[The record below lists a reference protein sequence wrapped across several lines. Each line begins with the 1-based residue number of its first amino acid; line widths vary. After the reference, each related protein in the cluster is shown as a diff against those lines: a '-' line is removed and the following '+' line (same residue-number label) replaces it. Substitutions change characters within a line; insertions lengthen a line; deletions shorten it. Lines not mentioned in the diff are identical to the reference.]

1 MKKAVVIFFVFVL
14 LSSQAFA
21 QTNNLKEFC
30 RYGERLK
37 YTESGHSYYIEE
49 TFSGDVLEY
58 NDFPWGVCVINPPF
72 IDSKWRTTDSRE
84 DDWTKRAMKQWNI
97 KYENYKY
104 NRWGSVDVVGIPS
117 GPIFV
122 ESCDRN
128 KYNIIYTVKGNLGT
142 DKKDTLGQYI
152 PVDDF
157 WSITDLGRYF
167 YVIIAMDNRHY
178 RSGPPRVW
186 NRFFFTNVMMHE
198 LGHALGI
205 SHKRGEDSEIM
216 VSSIGGSD
224 QCNQDEVDKRLCT
237 LKDFDIEQ
245 FLVFYDPANA
255 ETRVARN
262 ARIELEI
269 QRQIEDF
276 YYRCGQPQRGIFA
289 RCP

>member
-1 MKKAVVIFFVFVL
+1 MKKVFVIFCVFVL

-37 YTESGHSYYIEE
+37 YTKSGHSYYIEE
-49 TFSGDVLEY
+49 TFSGDVLEED
-58 NDFPWGVCVINPPF
+58 DFPWGVCFIQPPF
-72 IDSKWRTTDSRE
+72 ISSKWSQTSSRE
-84 DDWTKRAMKQWNI
+84 DDWTRDAIQEWNV
-97 KYENYKY
+97 KYQNYKY
-104 NRWGSVDVVGIPS
+104 NRWGSVDVVGIPR
-117 GPIFV
+117 GPLFV
-122 ESCDRN
+122 KSCDRDR
-128 KYNIIYTVKGNLGT
+128 YNIIYTLKGDLG
-142 DKKDTLGQYI
+142 KKTLGRYT
-152 PVDDF
+152 PVDDY
-157 WSITDLGRYF
+157 WSFSDFGRYF
-167 YVIIAMDNRHY
+167 YVIITMNSRENWD
-178 RSGPPRVW
+178 S
-186 NRFFFTNVMMHE
+186 FLFTNVMMHE

-216 VSSIGGSD
+216 VSQMGGSD
-224 QCNQDEVDKRLCT
+224 QCDHLDVKHRLCT
-237 LKDFDIEQ
+237 LKDFDVEQ